1 MSARLSICTKELR
14 SVLRFLWAEGVK
26 GVKGAEIRTRL
37 CAQYRDNAL
46 PRQNVHE
53 WIEMFKNGRT
63 SVRDAERSGRS
74 LTSTTGEE
82 QEEARAIILA
92 DRRVRIEEIVLQL
105 GISQCSAYS
114 LVQDNLGFHRVSAK
128 RVSRHLTEEHKCN
141 RTDICPRPLER
152 YSREGDNFLNRIITG
167 DETWIHYEPETKRQD
182 IQWKHTS
189 SPISKKFKSQPS
201 ARKLM
206 LTVFWDSQG
215 PILEHYLEQD
225 TMVTSV
231 KYCDMLRN

>member
-14 SVLRFLWAEGVK
+14 SVLRILWAEGVK
-26 GVKGAEIRTRL
+26 GVKGVKGAEIHTRL

-63 SVRDAERSGRS
+63 SVTDAERSGRS

-92 DRRVRIEEIVLQL
+92 DRRVRIKEIVLQL
-105 GISQCSAYS
+105 GNSQCSAYS

-152 YSREGDNFLNRIITG
+152 YSREGDNFLNRIVTE
-167 DETWIHYEPETKRQD
+167 DDTWIQHYEPQTKRQS
-182 IQWKHTS
+182 IQGKH
-189 SPISKKFKSQPS
+189 
-201 ARKLM
+201 A
-206 LTVFWDSQG
+206 
-215 PILEHYLEQD
+215 
-225 TMVTSV
+225 
-231 KYCDMLRN
+231 